1 MEASNFLGEDPYLD
15 RQDTPHVRQ
24 ARPLSQ
30 GDVFVDI
37 PLVRAAKHSE
47 TRANQFIAPT
57 KIGPNALGMLVTH
70 PCSSRSRSTHAL
82 KESVSIAPVRR
93 CPKDFRPPWAGY
105 YEYFPLPGL
114 RDGEDYVAD
123 LAAICPVRS
132 EYLSGHRIA
141 CLSTPGLAALFH
153 RLAVNSSRL
162 VSTVSLTTLRRRQNG
177 YPQRWSCGSCG
188 LPGAILRTDFRSGST
203 RSSQA
208 SPSKTSTDNLWPALP
223 SKPVHRAAKCCAGTT
238 TRSRRNSNSFS
249 ASHRSP
255 PQL

>member
-1 MEASNFLGEDPYLD
+1 MESSNFLPEDLYLD
-15 RQDTPHVRQ
+15 HQDAPHARQG
-24 ARPLSQ
+24 RPLSQ

-82 KESVSIAPVRR
+82 KESVSIAPVRK
-93 CPKDFRPPWAGY
+93 CPKDFRQPWTGY

-141 CLSTPGLAALFH
+141 CLSAAGLAALFH

-162 VSTVSLTTLRRRQNG
+162 DRIPDHFAPEAERLSTETDLWELWVAKRNTEDGFQEWLDEEFSGQPIEDEHGQLVAGSAERTGTPRREVLRWNYDEVETELEQLLRQ
-177 YPQRWSCGSCG
+177 S
-188 LPGAILRTDFRSGST
+188 
-203 RSSQA
+203 
-208 SPSKTSTDNLWPALP
+208 
-223 SKPVHRAAKCCAGTT
+223 
-238 TRSRRNSNSFS
+238 
-249 ASHRSP
+249 
-255 PQL
+255 